1 MNSNLTH
8 SYMKILVIDD
18 DEAALKFIREILK
31 HDGFNVLTASNGCK
45 AFELLA
51 QNPDVSVVIADII
64 MPEQEGI
71 EIIRKIKSDRPHIK
85 IVAISGGGKMSPES
99 YLHLAYA
106 MGADATLK
114 KPFGYRELLNV
125 LRYL

>member
-1 MNSNLTH
+1 
-8 SYMKILVIDD
+8 MKILVIDD
-18 DEAALKFIREILK
+18 DKAALKFIREILK
-31 HDGFNVLTASNGCK
+31 HDGFNVLTAESGYK

-51 QNPDVSVVIADII
+51 QNPDVTTVISDII

-71 EIIRKIKSDRPHIK
+71 EIIKDIKSEHPHIK

-99 YLHLAYA
+99 YLHLAHA
-106 MGADATLK
+106 VGADATLK
-114 KPFGYRELLNV
+114 KPFGYKELLNA

>member
-1 MNSNLTH
+1 
-8 SYMKILVIDD
+8 MKILVIDD
-18 DEAALKFIREILK
+18 DQATLKFIREILK
-31 HDGFNVLTASNGCK
+31 HGGFNVLTADNGRT
-45 AFELLA
+45 AFEQLA
-51 QNPDVSVVIADII
+51 NNTDVTVVIADII

-71 EIIRKIKSDRPHIK
+71 EIIRQIKSEHPHIK

-99 YLHLAYA
+99 YLQLAHA

-114 KPFGYRELLNV
+114 KPFGHKELLNT